1 MNLLGQQ
8 QPSFIQQE
16 GTGFSNAL
24 PGLHNAD
31 DSFAFGGGAEQVQP
45 LMAEQSGNTL
55 ALLES
60 RMSGLTRMIASL
72 SAKNS
77 ELRKMMTDR
86 DEYIELMEQEN
97 AQLSQQVEQFAAAQG
112 QVIDGLAHILSRF
125 PGGEWVAEEEE
136 SFDFED
142 TSLLEETVGNA

>member
-16 GTGFSNAL
+16 GTGFSKAL

-31 DSFAFGGGAEQVQP
+31 DSFAFGEGEQPQP
-45 LMAEQSGNTL
+45 LTAEQSGNTL
-55 ALLES
+55 ALLEA

-86 DEYIELMEQEN
+86 DEYIELMEEEN
-97 AQLSQQVEQFAAAQG
+97 AQLSQQVAQFEAAQG
-112 QVIDGLAHILSRF
+112 QVIDGLAQILSRF
-125 PGGEWVAEEEE
+125 PGGASLEEE